1 MNHRKSFATRRGLG
15 VMFAVAVVLVAL
27 ALPFQASAQTV
38 SGADCGP
45 TTSQYNPPSNPI
57 DCVPVD
63 GGGGG
68 GGTLPFTGMDIVPLA
83 AIALA
88 LGGAG
93 FAIRRYSRESA
104 QS

>member
-1 MNHRKSFATRRGLG
+1 MNRNKSFANRRGLG
-15 VMFAVAVVLVAL
+15 VLFAVAAVMVAL
-27 ALPFQASAQTV
+27 ALPFQASADVVTGV
-38 SGADCGP
+38 DCGP

-68 GGTLPFTGMDIVPLA
+68 GTLPFTGMDILPLA

-104 QS
+104 QH